1 MAAGTLPITLEQ
13 GATFRLSFIYG
24 TRGPDDVD
32 GNPTMGTPY
41 DLTGC
46 TARMQIRQRYGSP
59 VLIDLEDV
67 LTSAEAGIMLGGVT
81 GEISIHISD
90 EQTEPLTIK
99 KGKYDLKIF
108 YPSGDEKRVLQG
120 DVTVSK
126 ATTLE
131 DTP

>member
-13 GATFRLSFIYG
+13 GATFRLSFVYG

-32 GNPTMGTPY
+32 GNPTMGTPH

-46 TARMQIRQRYGSP
+46 TARMQIRQKFGSP
-59 VLIDLEDV
+59 VVIDLEDV
-67 LTSAEAGIMLGGVT
+67 LSASLPGIVLGGVT

-90 EQTEPLTIK
+90 EQTEALTIK
-99 KGKYDLKIF
+99 RGKYDLKIIF
-108 YPSGDEKRVLQG
+108 PSGDEKRVLQG

-126 ATTLE
+126 AATH
-131 DTP
+131 D